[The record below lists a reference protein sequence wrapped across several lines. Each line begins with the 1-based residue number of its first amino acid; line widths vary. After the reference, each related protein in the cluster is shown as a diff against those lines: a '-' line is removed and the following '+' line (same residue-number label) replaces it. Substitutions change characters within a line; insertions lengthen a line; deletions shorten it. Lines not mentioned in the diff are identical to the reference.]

1 MYVLYWDKIIVY
13 VLFMTG
19 LDYNVGMTQNLKIT
33 VCNIH
38 FGERLQRVI
47 FMLRNDYSVGYSC
60 LG

>member
-1 MYVLYWDKIIVY
+1 MY